1 MATGVKV
8 WDASGNL
15 TFDGTTRI
23 SRVLGAAA
31 FSSGASGSITDAG
44 FATGTPYCIGLR
56 INAGAPNQP
65 NNSMAAPIISFSGT
79 TMNYDIAAP
88 TGDTLLVYGV
98 Y

>member
-8 WDASGNL
+8 WDGSGNL

-23 SRVLGAAA
+23 SRVLGTIAVPA
-31 FSSGASGSITDAG
+31 GATGSVTDAG
-44 FATGTPYCIGLR
+44 FATGAPYCIALR

-65 NNSMAAPIISFSGT
+65 NNSMAAPIISFAGT
-79 TMNYDIAAP
+79 TMSYNVAAP
-88 TGDTLLVYGV
+88 SGDHMLIYGV